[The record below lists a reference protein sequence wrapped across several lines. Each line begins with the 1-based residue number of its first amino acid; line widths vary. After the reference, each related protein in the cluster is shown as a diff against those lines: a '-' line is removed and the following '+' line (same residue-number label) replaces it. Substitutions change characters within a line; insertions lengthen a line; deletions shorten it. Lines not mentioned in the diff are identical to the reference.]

1 MITVPFLEFKRNGW
15 PWKTWNGIA
24 WIHYMQILFQQI
36 CTKLPHNLW
45 LVESVH
51 GELWRQRANI
61 KLYLDIQL
69 HGGSTFL
76 TPCVIQTPSI
86 TCDLLFAFFHFW
98 NTVHPHYL
106 QIPYLPVCLLGKIAL
121 QQPKEESSVFLV
133 ICRQAQSCEKFKE
146 PPSRACSWPGIQGH
160 SAFLS

>member
-1 MITVPFLEFKRNGW
+1 MLNLLSFMIIVPFTEFKRNGW

-24 WIHYMQILFQQI
+24 WIHYMQILFQKM

-76 TPCVIQTPSI
+76 TPCVIQRPSV
-86 TCDLLFAFFHFW
+86 TCDLLFAFFHFQ
-98 NTVHPHYL
+98 NTFDTSMMMHVSMFFLTSSHT
-106 QIPYLPVCLLGKIAL
+106 VC
-121 QQPKEESSVFLV
+121 VFL
-133 ICRQAQSCEKFKE
+133 CQAYITKHNTHWIYPCCCK
-146 PPSRACSWPGIQGH
+146 
-160 SAFLS
+160 